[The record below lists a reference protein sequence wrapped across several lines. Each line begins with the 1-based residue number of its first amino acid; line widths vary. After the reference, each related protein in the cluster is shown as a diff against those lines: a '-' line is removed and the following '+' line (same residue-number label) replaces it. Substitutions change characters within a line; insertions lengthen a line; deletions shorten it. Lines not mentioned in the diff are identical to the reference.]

1 VTPREREHPDRRE
14 SPGRRATDFQ
24 HTIETNA
31 IDLVKKAR
39 RAYAIVAAAAAAVAS
54 AFTVLLM
61 LFGLRI
67 GGAADLTTLRTDV
80 ARRDS
85 ASELQRHRTDSATA
99 ANTLRIDRLERSEA
113 VKMFLL
119 CTISERVG
127 APTGGLCGPI
137 TQTPPAQ
144 P

>member
-1 VTPREREHPDRRE
+1 VTPREREHAERRE
-14 SPGRRATDFQ
+14 SPGRRATDFT
-24 HTIETNA
+24 HTIEA
-31 IDLVKKAR
+31 SAVEVVKKAR
-39 RAYAIVAAAAAAVAS
+39 RAYVIVASTAAAVSS
-54 AFTVLLM
+54 AGTVLLM

-67 GGAADLTTLRTDV
+67 GGAADLSTLRTDV

-85 ASELQRHRTDSATA
+85 ASELQRRRTDSLTA
-99 ANTLRIDRLERSEA
+99 ANTVRIDRLERSEA

-137 TQTPPAQ
+137 TQTPPQ